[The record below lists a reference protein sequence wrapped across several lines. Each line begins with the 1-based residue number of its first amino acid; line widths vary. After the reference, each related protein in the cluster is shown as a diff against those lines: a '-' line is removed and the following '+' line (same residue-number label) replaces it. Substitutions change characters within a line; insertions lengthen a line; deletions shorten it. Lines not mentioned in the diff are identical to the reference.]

1 MKPSVIAAALA
12 CALWA
17 GKALAQDDAAK
28 EAKRQQLINSLH
40 YQTGDVALAE
50 ADAHLHLQPGFR
62 SLDQADARKV
72 LEDLWGNPPDEDVLG
87 LLVPDNAGLDSDHS
101 WAVVLTFS
109 NKDGHVSDEDAAKI
123 DYTQMLKDMQAG
135 IHDANDERK
144 KAGYGT
150 LELIGWAE
158 PPHYDVLTKKLYWA
172 KELAFSDANG
182 HTLNYDIRVLGRDG
196 YLSLEAVSDMA
207 DQALVKEGMQQ
218 VLPMAEFDSG
228 HRYADF
234 NPKTDKLAAYG
245 LAALVAGGIAA
256 KTGLLAKIG
265 LMLLAA
271 KKLVVVA
278 FVAIAGFVKKIFGGK
293 GRGGGTVS

>member
-1 MKPSVIAAALA
+1 MKPSLIAAAMA
-12 CALWA
+12 CALLA
-17 GKALAQDDAAK
+17 GPALAQDDAANA
-28 EAKRQQLINSLH
+28 AKRQQFIQSLH
-40 YQTGDVALAE
+40 FQTGEVALAK

-62 SLDQADARKV
+62 YLDQTDARKV
-72 LEDLWGNPPDEDVLG
+72 LEDFWGNPPDEDVLG
-87 LLVPDNAGLDSDHS
+87 MLVPDNAGLDSEHS
-101 WAVVLTFS
+101 WAVVLTYS
-109 NKDGHVSDEDAAKI
+109 NEDGHVSDEDAAKI
-123 DYTQMLKDMQAG
+123 DYNQTLKDMQEA

-144 KAGYGT
+144 KAGYST

-158 PPHYDVLTKKLYWA
+158 PPHYDAVSKKIHWA
-172 KELAFSDANG
+172 KELAFSDVNG
-182 HTLNYDIRVLGRDG
+182 HTLNYDIRVLGREG
-196 YLSLEAVSDMA
+196 YLSLEAISDMA
-207 DQALVKEGMQQ
+207 DQPLVKAGMEQ

-278 FVAIAGFVKKIFGGK
+278 FLGIAAFFKKIFGK